1 MMTILE
7 EEMPVTYERR
17 MWARQWL
24 LRREERGAF
33 HTLFQELAVE
43 DTVGFNEYMRMP
55 YPKFVTLADLI
66 GPYIKKQDTSMRISI
81 PASERLALTICFLA
95 TGETFQSLSFQF
107 CIGKATVSGIV
118 MEVCDAIYAVLGK
131 DFLQTPKQAEKWTE
145 IAELFN
151 SRWNI
156 PNNIGAMENGNGKCI
171 LIQKPSH
178 AGSHYH
184 DYKGNESII
193 TLVVLGPDYECLYI
207 DVGTNGRNPDGHA
220 WSRSPLKYALDNS
233 DNPLNIPPLRPLPG
247 RRNPVPFVLTGDEAF
262 RLSKYMLKPYP
273 SRNLT
278 VDQRITNYRI
288 SRGRR
293 ISENILG
300 ILGNRWRCFR
310 VPFLLAPFKVK
321 GITLAALTLHNWLR
335 ADASSRNIYSPPALI
350 DREDPET
357 AEVIP
362 ESWRED
368 IPTGSFLNLQP
379 STSRNCSN
387 EAKNMREEF
396 TQWFNNE
403 GVVSW
408 QRHMCG
414 L

>member
-1 MMTILE
+1 M
-7 EEMPVTYERR
+7 
-17 MWARQWL
+17 
-24 LRREERGAF
+24 
-33 HTLFQELAVE
+33 
-43 DTVGFNEYMRMP
+43 
-55 YPKFVTLADLI
+55 
-66 GPYIKKQDTSMRISI
+66 
-81 PASERLALTICFLA
+81 
-95 TGETFQSLSFQF
+95 
-107 CIGKATVSGIV
+107 
-118 MEVCDAIYAVLGK
+118 CDAIYAVLGK
-131 DFLQTPKQAEKWTE
+131 DFLQKPKQAEKWTE

-156 PNNIGAMENGNGKCI
+156 PNNIGAIDGKRI
-171 LIQKPSH
+171 LVQKPAY
-178 AGSHYH
+178 AGSHFH
-184 DYKGNESII
+184 DYRGNESII
-193 TLVVLGPDYECLYI
+193 ALVVSGPDYECLYF

-220 WSRSPLKYALDNS
+220 WGRSSLKYALNDS
-233 DNPLNIPPLRPLPG
+233 DNPLNIPPPRPLPG
-247 RRNPVPFVLTGDEAF
+247 RTTLVPFVLTGDEAF
-262 RLSKYMLKPYP
+262 GLSKYMLKPYP
-273 SRNLT
+273 SGNLT
-278 VDQRITNYRI
+278 VEQRITNYRI
-288 SRGRR
+288 SRGGR

-335 ADASSRNIYSPPALI
+335 ADTSSRNIYSPPTLVG
-350 DREDPET
+350 REDPET

-362 ESWRED
+362 GSWRED
-368 IPTGSFLNLQP
+368 IPTDSFLNLQP

-403 GVVSW
+403 GDVSW